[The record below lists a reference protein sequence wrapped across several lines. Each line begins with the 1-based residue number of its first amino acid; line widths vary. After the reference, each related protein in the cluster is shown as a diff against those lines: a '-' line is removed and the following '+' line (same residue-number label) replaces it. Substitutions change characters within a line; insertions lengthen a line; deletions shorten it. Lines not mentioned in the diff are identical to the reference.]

1 MQIQINTDNHIQG
14 SQEFS
19 NELTESIQNSLSK
32 FESYIT
38 RVEVFLK
45 DENSIK
51 GGSDDKKCS
60 IEVRIEGAKPV
71 GVTNNGATLREAF
84 NGATLK
90 LNRVVGDMID
100 QMKAHQ

>member
-19 NELTESIQNSLSK
+19 NELTDSVRSSLSK
-32 FESYIT
+32 FNSHIT

-51 GGSDDKKCS
+51 GGADDKKCS

-71 GVTNNGATLREAF
+71 GVTNNGATLRDAF
-84 NGATLK
+84 NGATAK
-90 LNRVVGDMID
+90 LGRVVGDMIE
-100 QMKAHQ
+100 QMKEH